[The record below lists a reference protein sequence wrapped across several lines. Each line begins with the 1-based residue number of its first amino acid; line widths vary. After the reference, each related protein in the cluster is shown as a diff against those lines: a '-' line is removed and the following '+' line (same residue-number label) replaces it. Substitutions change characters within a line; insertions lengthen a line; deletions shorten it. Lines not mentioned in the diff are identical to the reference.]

1 MLKDYPEQL
10 LELSDEE
17 FRLAKKYALERK
29 KYGEKY
35 SEFGIILAANMLSI
49 KERSKSA
56 GVEMSERILI
66 AEKPELGNLWADIQ
80 KHYNNYK
87 AIERMIDAVKNKIWS
102 VKGIMNYNLKGEIRE
117 DYS

>member
-35 SEFGIILAANMLSI
+35 SEFGIILAANMLS
-49 KERSKSA
+49 KPQKQ
-56 GVEMSERILI
+56 
-66 AEKPELGNLWADIQ
+66 PELSTL
-80 KHYNNYK
+80 
-87 AIERMIDAVKNKIWS
+87 
-102 VKGIMNYNLKGEIRE
+102 LL
-117 DYS
+117 